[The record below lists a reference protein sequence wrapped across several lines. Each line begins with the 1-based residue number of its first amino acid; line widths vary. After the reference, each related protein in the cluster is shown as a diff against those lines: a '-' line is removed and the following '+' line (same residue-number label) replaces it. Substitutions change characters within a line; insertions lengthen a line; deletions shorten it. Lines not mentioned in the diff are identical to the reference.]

1 MSKVLAEIISELN
14 LTNLAKENETEN
26 NGKLVLTKD
35 GLIELVLE
43 ENAFHSLVTQRLENL
58 ETIKKRAKNP
68 GGSWFRKILVNLLA
82 KAVNEEEVIEQVEG
96 IQKKHKIQNIEIFT
110 ETVKK
115 KKYLT
120 LLWGKGRGQ
129 KFHFKANQ
137 FENSSAQDFIAK
149 LKAFTE
155 GKD

>member
-1 MSKVLAEIISELN
+1 MAEIISELN

-120 LLWGKGRGQ
+120 LLWGEARGQ
-129 KFHFKANQ
+129 KFHFKENQ
-137 FENSSAQDFIAK
+137 FRLEDVESFQKDLKSFIERK
-149 LKAFTE
+149 
-155 GKD
+155 